1 MKEDEGAAL
10 GAALQAAASIA
21 GTSGKKTP
29 LESLVHRVVK
39 PDESSRCIPD
49 EDTRR
54 LYRKLQA
61 RFDNLSL
68 SMREAFALARD

>member
-21 GTSGKKTP
+21 DTSGKKAP
-29 LESLVHRVVK
+29 LESLVHSAVK

-54 LYRKLQA
+54 LYRKLQVK
-61 RFDNLSL
+61 FDNLSL